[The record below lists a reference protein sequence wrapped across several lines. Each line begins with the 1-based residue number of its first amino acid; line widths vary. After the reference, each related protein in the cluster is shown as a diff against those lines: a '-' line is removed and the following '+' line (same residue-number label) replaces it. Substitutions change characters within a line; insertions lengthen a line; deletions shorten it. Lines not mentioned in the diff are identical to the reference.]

1 MRFTFSTFRLALAIA
16 LIAASGAA
24 VGSLHAQG
32 GPLELSKNWV
42 FMNLD
47 DLTAAPSPEKMLH
60 MPEYGEDGVPKQK
73 VSPVE
78 KYSADLER
86 EQKALGTGKVQI
98 DNGFGSPARDSLSG
112 DLGSPNSSIATG
124 VPNNDNRQK
133 GLYLSDLGATSS
145 SSSSRGISD
154 IFGSR
159 DGKPAPERSIAQK
172 ARMEEFK
179 QLIGLSPSLAAGP
192 DPFNREVSGG
202 LPGSPS
208 VSASGINPLKSAAGF
223 AGSSSQ
229 PGSLPASGQYGL
241 PNSGGQSGVD
251 AQSGVANPFAIPG
264 VASVA
269 NPNALGIPGSSSTLP
284 KVEPPNLTPPRPTFA
299 APQRKF

>member
-1 MRFTFSTFRLALAIA
+1 MRFTVSTFRLALAIA
-16 LIAASGAA
+16 LIAASGTA

-47 DLTAAPSPEKMLH
+47 DLTAAPSPEQVLH
-60 MPEYGEDGVPKQK
+60 MPEYNEDGVPKQK
-73 VSPVE
+73 VSAVE

-86 EQKALGTGKVQI
+86 EQKAFGTGKIQV
-98 DNGFGSPARDSLSG
+98 DSGFGSPARDSLSG
-112 DLGSPNSSIATG
+112 DLGSPNNSISPG
-124 VPNNDNRQK
+124 VPNNNDRQK
-133 GLYLSDLGATSS
+133 GLYPSDLGANSS
-145 SSSSRGISD
+145 SSSSRGFSD
-154 IFGSR
+154 VFSPK
-159 DGKPAPERSIAQK
+159 DYKPAPERSIAQK

-179 QLIGLSPSLAAGP
+179 QLIGLSPSLAAGA

-202 LPGSPS
+202 LAGSPS
-208 VSASGINPLKSAAGF
+208 VPASGINPLKPAASF

-229 PGSLPASGQYGL
+229 PGSSSASGQYGL
-241 PNSGGQSGVD
+241 PSSGAQSGFD

-264 VASVA
+264 VASVP
-269 NPNALGIPGSSSTLP
+269 NPNAIGIPGSSSTLP
-284 KVEPPNLTPPRPTFA
+284 KVEPPSLTPPRPTFA